1 MAKVYAQLDDRL
13 TKFILAQ
20 PIFFVA
26 TAPRLSAEGE
36 GGHVNVSPKG
46 YRDTF
51 AIIGPRTVAYLDLT
65 GSGAETIAHLRQNGR
80 ITIMFCSFDRSPKI
94 LRLYGTGR
102 VVLPPEQG
110 WPRLAAYFGGADHAA
125 RAWAANGHGTDAR
138 PANGHGTDGY
148 DADGYDADGYDA
160 DGQGADGQGADGQGA
175 GQGPARLASNGADR
189 GNRRAEHDTEHY
201 AERGADRGTRRAEH
215 DTEHYAERGADR
227 GTRRAIIVAELDR
240 IADSCGY
247 AVPVMELAGER
258 DLLSRW
264 SEKRT
269 PEQLAAYRAE
279 LNAVSI
285 DGLPALS

>member
-26 TAPRLSAEGE
+26 TAPCLSAEGE

-102 VVLPPEQG
+102 VVLPPDQD
-110 WPRLAAYFGGADHAA
+110 WPRLAAYFGGAGHAA
-125 RAWAANGHGTDAR
+125 DAR
-138 PANGHGTDGY
+138 PANGHGANHLGADSRS
-148 DADGYDADGYDA
+148 ADGH
-160 DGQGADGQGADGQGA
+160 GADDLGADGQGA
-175 GQGPARLASNGADR
+175 GQGPARHTANGTERDTH
-189 GNRRAEHDTEHY
+189 RAEQDTEHY
-201 AERGADRGTRRAEH
+201 AERGADRGN
-215 DTEHYAERGADR
+215 
-227 GTRRAIIVAELDR
+227 RRAIIVAELDR

-247 AVPVMELAGER
+247 AVPVMELAEER

-269 PEQLAAYRAE
+269 PDQLAAYRAE